1 MKKERNWKII
11 PIEGFPDPM
20 IVTTLVD
27 GSIHVYPTGGTMS
40 EWLFAV
46 KDAEQAVVRLLMDA
60 RIVYEPEHRVRD
72 DA

>member
-11 PIEGFPDPM
+11 PVEGFPDPM

-27 GSIHVYPTGGTMS
+27 GSLHIYPTDCTMP
-40 EWLFAV
+40 EWVWAV
-46 KDAEQAVVRLLMDA
+46 KAADQVVLKALMDA
-60 RIVYEPEHRVRD
+60 RIVYEVERPVRD